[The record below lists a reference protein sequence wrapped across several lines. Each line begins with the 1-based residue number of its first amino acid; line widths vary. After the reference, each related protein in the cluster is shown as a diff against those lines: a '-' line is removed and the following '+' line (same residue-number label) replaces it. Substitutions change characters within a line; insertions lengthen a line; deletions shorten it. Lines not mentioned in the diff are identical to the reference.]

1 MDDNLELPDN
11 DGPELRAGDQL
22 EDEDQSSG
30 DEDEG
35 PDWTK
40 LMPKAARPVIPKR
53 GDKEFEP
60 SKQGGSGLQ
69 QHILQR
75 ARNAMFEALRADR
88 TISNK
93 SISYGTWH
101 PSLARVSVT
110 VSRGISIGTV
120 GHSVP
125 RETAMANGTVKTQK
139 RMELLPEEA
148 IYLIERGSLM
158 CWRESAVEYP
168 NDGTFES
175 ISGSPMTVQQAYT
188 EMIGKEDLTMD
199 RYQVYAYLKRLGYT
213 VTRTKPPTAFYPVTA
228 PYPPSLLTLT
238 SSSSFKSKISALF
251 SSWISSIF
259 RTLFPDSFDWWRPLR
274 IRRWLKMDKNYS
286 FIFQSLRFIP
296 SGHKVPQYSPAETES
311 LSSLYEPFFNLYK
324 PPTPFKKSAPPPPDY
339 QMVVVNARTTP
350 MPSLSELTA
359 IYDNAPELPPPQRR
373 VRNPP
378 QIQGI
383 SYKNSTGTTGSDTP
397 AQSQTHNS
405 NTPTLMSRSSMIS
418 LLPHGFTSWLYV
430 KPTSSLQ
437 KLERKPN
444 PFAVLRQGKKTA
456 IIATVDAGT
465 INIFRFAQGAF
476 ETGPWF

>member
-1 MDDNLELPDN
+1 MDDNLELPHDDRPEIRVGDN
-11 DGPELRAGDQL
+11 L
-22 EDEDQSSG
+22 EEEDQSSG

-69 QHILQR
+69 QHVLQR
-75 ARNAMFEALRADR
+75 ARNA
-88 TISNK
+88 IK

-110 VSRGISIGTV
+110 VSRGVSIGTI

-125 RETAMANGTVKTQK
+125 RATAMANGTVKTQK

-158 CWRESAVEYP
+158 CWKESAVEYP

-228 PYPPSLLTLT
+228 SYSPSLLTLT
-238 SSSSFKSKISALF
+238 SSSSFKSKIFALF
-251 SSWISSIF
+251 SSWISTIF
-259 RTLFPDSFDWWRPLR
+259 RTVFPDSFDWWRTLR
-274 IRRWLKMDKNYS
+274 IRRWLKVDKNYKTK
-286 FIFQSLRFIP
+286 FP
-296 SGHKVPQYSPAETES
+296 SSP
-311 LSSLYEPFFNLYK
+311 YEPFFNLYK

-350 MPSLSELTA
+350 MPSLRELTA

-405 NTPTLMSRSSMIS
+405 NPSTLMSSSLMIS
-418 LLPHGFTSWLYV
+418 LLPHGFTSWLYA

-437 KLERKPN
+437 NLERRPN

>member
-1 MDDNLELPDN
+1 MDDNLEQPHAE
-11 DGPELRAGDQL
+11 PKVQAGDDL
-22 EDEDQSSG
+22 EEGEQSSG

-35 PDWTK
+35 LDWTK
-40 LMPKAARPVIPKR
+40 LMPKASRPIIPKK

-110 VSRGISIGTV
+110 VSRGTAMGSIGHT
-120 GHSVP
+120 VP
-125 RETAMANGTVKTQK
+125 RETTISNGILKTQK
-139 RMELLPEEA
+139 RLELLPEEA

-158 CWRESAVEYP
+158 CWKESGMEYP

-175 ISGSPMTVQQAYT
+175 VSGSPMTVQQAYSV
-188 EMIGKEDLTMD
+188 MIGQEDLTMD

-213 VTRTKPPTAFYPVTA
+213 VTRTKPPSPFYPIA
-228 PYPPSLLTLT
+228 SPYPPSLTTLP
-238 SSSSFKSKISALF
+238 SSISFMRRISALF
-251 SSWISSIF
+251 ASCISKIF
-259 RTLFPDSFDWWRPLR
+259 SFFFPNSFNWWRPLQ
-274 IRRWLKMDKNYS
+274 ISKWLRVDKNYG
-286 FIFQSLRFIP
+286 FIFRSLRFIP
-296 SGHKVPQYSPAETES
+296 SGHKIPIYTSPETKLPPS
-311 LSSLYEPFFNLYK
+311 PYEPFFNLYK
-324 PPTPFKKSAPPPPDY
+324 PPTPFRKSAPPPPDY

-350 MPSLSELTA
+350 MPSLRELTA
-359 IYDNAPELPPPQRR
+359 IYDQAPELPPPQRR

-378 QIQGI
+378 QIQGV
-383 SYKNSTGTTGSDTP
+383 SYKKSTGTSDSNILVDSQAKPPDHSTTLP
-397 AQSQTHNS
+397 SQSSTMPS
-405 NTPTLMSRSSMIS
+405 FLSG
-418 LLPHGFTSWLYV
+418 LPSWLYPRTAPPPP
-430 KPTSSLQ
+430 KP
-437 KLERKPN
+437 ERKPN

-476 ETGPWF
+476 EAGPWF

>member
-1 MDDNLELPDN
+1 MDDNLELPNN
-11 DGPELRAGDQL
+11 DGPEIRVGDNL
-22 EDEDQSSG
+22 EEEDQSSG

-35 PDWTK
+35 PDWIK

-75 ARNAMFEALRADR
+75 ARNA
-88 TISNK
+88 IK

-125 RETAMANGTVKTQK
+125 RETAMTNGTVKTQK

-148 IYLIERGSLM
+148 IYLIERGSLL
-158 CWRESAVEYP
+158 CWKESAVEYP

-213 VTRTKPPTAFYPVTA
+213 VTRTKPPTAFYPLTA
-228 PYPPSLLTLT
+228 PFPPSLLTLT
-238 SSSSFKSKISALF
+238 SSSSCNSKISALF
-251 SSWISSIF
+251 SSY
-259 RTLFPDSFDWWRPLR
+259 SFDWWRPLR

-296 SGHKVPQYSPAETES
+296 SGHKVPQYSPTETQTP
-311 LSSLYEPFFNLYK
+311 SSPYEPFFNLYK

-350 MPSLSELTA
+350 MPSLRELTA

-383 SYKNSTGTTGSDTP
+383 SYKNLTGTGGSDTL

-405 NTPTLMSRSSMIS
+405 NTPTWMSSPSMIS
-418 LLPHGFTSWLYV
+418 LLPHGLTSWLYA

-437 KLERKPN
+437 KVERRPN

>member
-1 MDDNLELPDN
+1 MVFSVL
-11 DGPELRAGDQL
+11 
-22 EDEDQSSG
+22 S
-30 DEDEG
+30 
-35 PDWTK
+35 
-40 LMPKAARPVIPKR
+40 
-53 GDKEFEP
+53 
-60 SKQGGSGLQ
+60 
-69 QHILQR
+69 
-75 ARNAMFEALRADR
+75 
-88 TISNK
+88 K

-125 RETAMANGTVKTQK
+125 RETAMTNGTVKTQK

-148 IYLIERGSLM
+148 IYLIERGSLL
-158 CWRESAVEYP
+158 CWKESAVEYP

-199 RYQVYAYLKRLGYT
+199 RYQV
-213 VTRTKPPTAFYPVTA
+213 
-228 PYPPSLLTLT
+228 
-238 SSSSFKSKISALF
+238 
-251 SSWISSIF
+251 
-259 RTLFPDSFDWWRPLR
+259 
-274 IRRWLKMDKNYS
+274 
-286 FIFQSLRFIP
+286 
-296 SGHKVPQYSPAETES
+296 PQYSPTETES
-311 LSSLYEPFFNLYK
+311 PSSPYEPFFNLYK

-350 MPSLSELTA
+350 MPSLRELTA
-359 IYDNAPELPPPQRR
+359 IYNNAPELPPPQRR

-405 NTPTLMSRSSMIS
+405 NTPTLMSSSSMIS
-418 LLPHGFTSWLYV
+418 LLPHGFTSWLYA
-430 KPTSSLQ
+430 KPTSSPQ
-437 KLERKPN
+437 KLERRPN

>member
-1 MDDNLELPDN
+1 MDDNLEEPN
-11 DGPELRAGDQL
+11 AEPEIRAGDDV
-22 EDEDQSSG
+22 EEGDQSSG

-35 PDWTK
+35 LDWTK
-40 LMPKAARPVIPKR
+40 LMPKASRPVIPKR

-60 SKQGGSGLQ
+60 TKQGGSSLQ

-75 ARNAMFEALRADR
+75 SRNAMFEALRADR

-110 VSRGISIGTV
+110 VARGIAMGTM

-125 RETAMANGTVKTQK
+125 REIAMPNGIIKSHK

-158 CWRESAVEYP
+158 CWKESGLEFLD
-168 NDGTFES
+168 NGIFES
-175 ISGSPMTVQQAYT
+175 VSGSPMTVQQAYT

-199 RYQVYAYLKRLGYT
+199 RYQVYAYMKRLGYT
-213 VTRTKPPTAFYPVTA
+213 VTRTKPPTPFYPLAA
-228 PYPPSLLTLT
+228 PYPSSII
-238 SSSSFKSKISALF
+238 SSSSSLSFMQRVTALF
-251 SSWISSIF
+251 SLWISKIPSVF
-259 RTLFPDSFDWWRPLR
+259 LPSAFDWWRPLR
-274 IRRWLKMDKNYS
+274 ISQWFTMDKNYN
-286 FIFQSLRFIP
+286 FMFRSLRFIP
-296 SGHKVPQYSPAETES
+296 SGHKIPIHTSPKTKPSPYES
-311 LSSLYEPFFNLYK
+311 FFNLYK
-324 PPTPFKKSAPPPPDY
+324 PPTPFRKSAPPPPDY
-339 QMVVVNARTTP
+339 QIIVVNARTTS
-350 MPSLSELTA
+350 MPSLLELTA

-373 VRNPP
+373 VRNPS
-378 QIQGI
+378 QIQGV
-383 SYKNSTGTTGSDTP
+383 SYKKSSGTAGPITP
-397 AQSQTHNS
+397 IQSQTRPSPCQPGSHS
-405 NTPTLMSRSSMIS
+405 ALTSVMPYLGLS
-418 LLPHGFTSWLYV
+418 SWLY
-430 KPTSSLQ
+430 PRPASPLQ
-437 KLERKPN
+437 KPQPRPN